1 MGGITLYKHQ
11 KVELAHLRLN
21 DSFAIFAEQG
31 TGKTLPILVRL
42 LELLKKGKITKALIV
57 CPKAV
62 MGSWTRDMEK
72 FFEGEDRFLLKNFV
86 HVINYDKIWRKSGE
100 WHRKEPWGVIVLDES
115 HKIKN
120 HTRNRSRCLLEMAL
134 NARYRYILTGTP
146 ISNGQLE
153 NIWAQFAFLQP
164 RKGAWN
170 HKTQTHT
177 VESEI
182 FDGTY
187 YDWLDRYA
195 LLNKYYKPYRYRY
208 VDELQDIIAEH
219 SYRVLKSEC
228 LDLPDKLPDEIYD
241 IHLPKETAKQYK
253 ELHEESVIE
262 ELEVLAKN
270 PLARLTK
277 LRQLCSGR
285 INLPDEVVSAAHEK
299 IEALGE
305 FLDGWSKKLVI
316 FCEFSA
322 SIDDVCELLE
332 KLKIK
337 HVVLDGR
344 TKDKT
349 IWKKFQTDEKI
360 RVIVCQYQSANAGID
375 LFAADTMIF
384 YEPTLSSNV
393 LEQAKDRI
401 HRIGQHHPCSYIH
414 FLTVGTIE
422 KVIYRTL
429 QQYADFSVK
438 LFEEYMMEYQKGWNH
453 E

>member
-1 MGGITLYKHQ
+1 MGIELYRHQ

-31 TGKTLPILVRL
+31 TGKTLPILFRL
-42 LELLKKGKITKALIV
+42 LELIKGGKITKALIV

-62 MGSWTRDMEK
+62 MGSWERDIEK
-72 FFEGEDRFLLKNFV
+72 FDPDDAWLLRNFV

-100 WHRKEPWGVIVLDES
+100 WHRKEPWGAIVLDES

-120 HTRNRSRCLLEMAL
+120 HARKRSACLLEMSLKAH
-134 NARYRYILTGTP
+134 YRYILTGTP

-153 NIWAQFAFLQP
+153 NIWSQFAFLEPKQGK
-164 RKGAWN
+164 RS
-170 HKTQTHT
+170 
-177 VESEI
+177 VESVI
-182 FDGTY
+182 FGGTY
-187 YDWLDRYA
+187 YDWLNRYA
-195 LLNKYYKPYRYRY
+195 LLNKFHKPYRYRY
-208 VDELQDIIAEH
+208 VDELQEIIAEH

-228 LDLPDKLPDEIYD
+228 LDLPDKLPDEIYN
-241 IHLPKETAKQYK
+241 IYLPKETAKQYR

-262 ELEVLAKN
+262 DLEVLAKN
-270 PLARLTK
+270 PLARMTK
-277 LRQLCSGR
+277 LRQLCSGK
-285 INLPDEVVSAAHEK
+285 IALKNEVVEAAHEK
-299 IEALGE
+299 ITTLED

-322 SIDDVCELLE
+322 SIDDVSELLE
-332 KLKIK
+332 KLKIE

-349 IWKKFQTDEKI
+349 VWKRFQTEEEI

-375 LFAADTMIF
+375 LYAADTMLF

-401 HRIGQHHPCSYIH
+401 HRIGQHRPCSYIH

-429 QQYADFSVK
+429 QKYGDFSIK
-438 LFEEYMMEYQKGWNH
+438 LFEQYMEEYQKGWSH

>member
-1 MGGITLYKHQ
+1 MDITLYKHQ

-31 TGKTLPILVRL
+31 TGKTLPILFRL
-42 LELLKKGKITKALIV
+42 LELIKSDRVTRALIV

-62 MGSWTRDMEK
+62 MGSWVRDMVK
-72 FFEGEDRFLLKNFV
+72 FDLHDARLLQARIT
-86 HVINYDKIWRKSGE
+86 VINYDRIWRKSAE
-100 WHRKEPWGVIVLDES
+100 DTRKLKWDAIVLDES

-120 HTRNRSRCLLEMAL
+120 HTRNRSKCLLEMAL
-134 NARYRYILTGTP
+134 GAKYRYILTGTP

-153 NIWAQFAFLQP
+153 NIWAQFTFLQP
-164 RKGAWN
+164 KQGKRG
-170 HKTQTHT
+170 

-182 FDGTY
+182 FGGTY
-187 YDWLDRYA
+187 YQWLDRYA
-195 LLNKYYKPYRYRY
+195 LLNKFHKPYRYKY

-241 IHLPKETAKQYK
+241 IHLPKATWKQYH

-270 PLARLTK
+270 PLARMTK

-285 INLPDEVVSAAHEK
+285 INVGEEVVQAAHEK
-299 IEALGE
+299 LDTLEE

-316 FCEFSA
+316 FCEYSA
-322 SIDDVCELLE
+322 SIDDVCELLT
-332 KLKIK
+332 KLKIE

-349 IWKKFQTDEKI
+349 IWKAFQSNEKI
-360 RVIVCQYQSANAGID
+360 QVIVCQYQSANAGID

-401 HRIGQHHPCSYIH
+401 HRIGQHRPCSYIH

-429 QQYADFSVK
+429 RQYADFSVK
-438 LFEEYMMEYQKGWNH
+438 LFEEYMEEYQKGWNH